1 VKVLGPRSIKGLE
14 GPLEVYELVGATTV
28 RSRFQ
33 AVAAR
38 GLSRFVGRDAEL
50 GQLRQVLDQARTGHG
65 QVVAVVGEP
74 GVGKSRLCWEFIQSH
89 RAQGWRAIESASVSH
104 ERATSYLPILELL
117 RTYFEI
123 EPRDDP
129 RQIRV
134 KITAKLRSL
143 DPQLEPALSALLW
156 ILDVPVDDPAWDR
169 LDPPQR
175 RQEVLHAVK
184 RLLLRE
190 SEAQPL
196 MIVFEDLH
204 WIDTETPPFLKSLV
218 ESLPTARLLLLVN
231 YRPEYQHAWSGKT
244 SYHQLRIDPLPA
256 KSADEL
262 LDVLIGSDRGLRP
275 LKQLL
280 IDRTDGNP
288 FFLEES
294 VRTLVETKFL
304 IGERGAYRQ
313 GPPSGA
319 LDWTLQIPASVQA
332 LLAARIDRL
341 APEHKRVLQ
350 AGSVVGT
357 DVPFALLQAIAEERE
372 GELRHALA
380 QLVSAEFLYETRR
393 FPEPEYTFK
402 HALTHQVAYAGLLH
416 DRRRVLHARV
426 ADAIERLYPDPL
438 EEQAEGLG
446 YAAVRG
452 EEWPKGARYLRT
464 AGLKAYARSASR
476 EAVALFE
483 QSLRAL
489 EHVPETRETIEQAI
503 DIRFD
508 IRNAL
513 QPLGDLSRILGYLKR
528 AEVLAER
535 LGDERRLGWVAS
547 YLTEH
552 Y

>member
-1 VKVLGPRSIKGLE
+1 GSDLRMDYTAVGQTTHLAARLEQMAVPGTVLISPEMLRRTEGYVVVKVLGPRSIKGLE

-28 RSRFQ
+28 RSRFP

-380 QLVSAEFLYETRR
+380 QLVSAEF
-393 FPEPEYTFK
+393 
-402 HALTHQVAYAGLLH
+402 
-416 DRRRVLHARV
+416 
-426 ADAIERLYPDPL
+426 
-438 EEQAEGLG
+438 
-446 YAAVRG
+446 
-452 EEWPKGARYLRT
+452 
-464 AGLKAYARSASR
+464 
-476 EAVALFE
+476 
-483 QSLRAL
+483 
-489 EHVPETRETIEQAI
+489 
-503 DIRFD
+503 
-508 IRNAL
+508 
-513 QPLGDLSRILGYLKR
+513 
-528 AEVLAER
+528 
-535 LGDERRLGWVAS
+535 
-547 YLTEH
+547 
-552 Y
+552 